1 MRARLLVTPDVLT
14 EGRIAITA
22 TDVPTLRSLQLKG
35 RIADVEPMT
44 DDDLAKSE
52 QYINDFYGDIVSTD
66 HIPATC
72 SSAFGR
78 GSSSCAPWWSRS
90 STTRRPGPGRARR
103 CDDARTTS
111 IMLSSSA
118 RVLRGSDPGDH
129 RDGVGRRASRTSPTC
144 RGVRYVDEEP
154 HRALEPVLLEDGRNL
169 AENPMASVVL
179 VDPTSYDEY
188 RLKVVF
194 ERTVRRGAI
203 FDRLRED
210 VDKAAA
216 FHNMQGV
223 FKLKAADVFRVVDV
237 QRARRALRLASPA
250 GRSQARPDGLAELVA
265 RLSRCPDLDTLVG
278 ATVDGLHDLF
288 GYSYSLLLLLDE
300 SGERLFTIA
309 SHGYDGEGVG
319 SEVPWGRARSG
330 WPRARAAR
338 DANRQLAPDAQVL
351 DERAPVVRGARGV
364 GPGREVPLPG
374 LDGVESRL
382 AVPAIAL
389 GELVGVLV
397 VESDRAVAFNHD
409 DEALLSV
416 VASFLA
422 ERDRD
427 RPRARATSRPRP
439 PRSLPGLSP
448 PHRGRRHTGAVLR
461 GRRQHFLDGDYLIKG
476 VAGRILWSLLEQHVA
491 DGRIDFTNKE
501 IRLDPSLELPGFR
514 DNLDSRLILLK
525 RRLDE
530 RGAPI
535 RIEKTGRGR
544 FRLLVEGDIRLE
556 QA

>member
-1 MRARLLVTPDVLT
+1 
-14 EGRIAITA
+14 
-22 TDVPTLRSLQLKG
+22 
-35 RIADVEPMT
+35 MT
-44 DDDLAKSE
+44 QDD
-52 QYINDFYGDIVSTD
+52 G
-66 HIPATC
+66 
-72 SSAFGR
+72 
-78 GSSSCAPWWSRS
+78 
-90 STTRRPGPGRARR
+90 
-103 CDDARTTS
+103 
-111 IMLSSSA
+111 IMLSSLRECFEGAIPAIIATASA
-118 RVLRGSDPGDH
+118 AGIPNVTYL
-129 RDGVGRRASRTSPTC
+129 SR
-144 RGVRYVDEEP
+144 VRYVDED
-154 HRALEPVLLEDGRNL
+154 HIALSNQFFSKTARNL

-210 VDKAAA
+210 VDEAAA

-223 FKLKAADVFRVVDV
+223 FKLKAADVFRVIDV
-237 QRARRALRLASPA
+237 QLLNEPYGLHPQR
-250 GRSQARPDGLAELVA
+250 GSQAKPEALGELVA

-278 ATVDGLHDLF
+278 ATVDGLHDLL

-309 SHGYDGEGVG
+309 SHGYTAEGVG
-319 SEVPWGRARSG
+319 SEVRVGEGTIGMAA
-330 WPRARAAR
+330 ARAQPAMR
-338 DANRQLAPDAQVL
+338 VGNLRQM
-351 DERAPVVRGARGV
+351 RKYSTSVRKSFAEEGI

-409 DEALLSV
+409 DESLLSV

-422 ERDRD
+422 SAIEID
-427 RPRARATSRPRP
+427 RARERE
-439 PRSLPGLSP
+439 SP
-448 PHRGRRHTGAVLR
+448 EAAAVAAGAVAAHEGAATR
-461 GRRQHFLDGDYLIKG
+461 VRYFAVDGSIFLDGDYLIRG
-476 VAGRILWSLLEQHVA
+476 VAGRILWSLLEQHLA

-501 IRLDPSLELPGFR
+501 IRLDQRLELPGFR
-514 DNLDSRLILLK
+514 DNLDTRLILLK

-530 RGAPI
+530 RGASI
-535 RIEKTGRGR
+535 RLEKTGRGR
-544 FRLLVEGDIRLE
+544 FRLLVEGDVRLE